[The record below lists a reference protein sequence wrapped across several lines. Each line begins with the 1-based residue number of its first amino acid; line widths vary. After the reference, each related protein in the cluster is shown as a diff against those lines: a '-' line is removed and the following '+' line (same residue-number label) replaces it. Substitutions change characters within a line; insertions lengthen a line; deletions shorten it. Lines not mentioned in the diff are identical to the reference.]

1 MRHIGR
7 MMSVYKIMT
16 CDLCSSKRASERA
29 KLDKRANRGYFT
41 FILGFILICSST
53 FIERQLSDLQILIAP
68 LFFVGVGLVIFGI
81 ITILWGFLTSPD
93 S

>member
-7 MMSVYKIMT
+7 MMSVYKTMT
-16 CDLCSSKRASERA
+16 CDLCSSERASERA
-29 KLDKRANRGYFT
+29 KSDKRANRGCLT
-41 FILGFILICSST
+41 FILGFILICSSI

-68 LFFVGVGLVIFGI
+68 LFFAGVGLVIFGI
-81 ITILWGFLTSPD
+81 IIILWGFLASPE